1 MSHRADCSIASPS
14 PRCAVC
20 LDKVNACRDPRSGH
34 WNTTHDNALAIN
46 ALVAHAAAQGPEER
60 EPVVSASLAVLTGG
74 KQETVVFPQGAS
86 ATWKF
91 LKNKARIKLELNDIL
106 NAKDGKYISQSAYQQ
121 TITRRDFR
129 HHYISLS
136 FTYHLDAKTKE

>member
-1 MSHRADCSIASPS
+1 MFSGYTIASMN
-14 PRCAVC
+14 RN
-20 LDKVNACRDPRSGH
+20 L
-34 WNTTHDNALAIN
+34 
-46 ALVAHAAAQGPEER
+46 LVWD
-60 EPVVSASLAVLTGG
+60 
-74 KQETVVFPQGAS
+74 AS

-136 FTYHLDAKTKE
+136 FTYHLDAKKKE